1 MYSKTS
7 LYELFKDGWLGYM
20 HMLLLLL
27 HARIKDWFGP
37 GLFGVLARIRD
48 WDRTG
53 IGLGLALGLG
63 FFATACL
70 FVPQLLAGWLHG

>member
-1 MYSKTS
+1 M
-7 LYELFKDGWLGYM
+7 GWLGYM

-27 HARIKDWFGP
+27 LRARIKDWFGP
-37 GLFGVLARIRD
+37 GLFGALARIRD

-53 IGLGLALGLG
+53 IGTRIGTRIGTGTLL
-63 FFATACL
+63 ATACL